1 MKHTKGAI
9 VEITDN
15 ESAHEFIIG
24 QRVKITE
31 VGDIDYI
38 AYNMEG
44 DDYWWIND
52 DECKA
57 LAE

>member
-1 MKHTKGAI
+1 MKHTKGTI

-24 QRVKITE
+24 QRVEIIK
-31 VGDIDYI
+31 VGDINYI
-38 AYNMEG
+38 AYNIKG

-57 LAE
+57 LSE